1 MKVHYQEEI
10 RITHEM
16 MANRRTLVRTP
27 QPRTPG
33 YHLSAIN
40 ARLGIAAKKLSDSD
54 AYGFPFERITATHLP
69 IMLALGQLWEES
81 RASFF
86 QDDEMLWQP
95 GEMARDGIF
104 GTPDG
109 LVIAGSRNPGL
120 TGYRE
125 CGLGWTDDL
134 PRSWECKRTSKKIC
148 DVRDH
153 WLYLKQCL
161 GYCAMGMPRL
171 CQLDILYVDGNYMRP
186 YQPCAISSL
195 IEFTEAEIE
204 SWWCNVVKSKE
215 GSKKES

>member
-16 MANRRTLVRTP
+16 MANRRTLIRTP

-40 ARLGIAAKKLSDSD
+40 ARLGVAAKELTDSE

-69 IMLALGQLWEES
+69 LMLALGQNAEEF
-81 RASFF
+81 RAQFF

-95 GEMARDGIF
+95 GELTRDGIH

-109 LVIAGSRNPGL
+109 LIFAGTLNPGVDPVIDL
-120 TGYRE
+120 PFR
-125 CGLGWTDDL
+125 DL
-134 PRSWECKRTSKKIC
+134 PRSWECKRTSKKTC
-148 DVRDH
+148 HVSKH

-161 GYCAMGMPRL
+161 GYCAMGQPRL

-195 IEFTEAEIE
+195 IEFTEAEVE
-204 SWWCNVVKSKE
+204 SWWVNVVKSKE